1 MESLYFNDYYSGKY
15 KSTDPQVKLTGFKYG
30 SGSGSYRSTNGLTFL
45 FENENGR
52 TYTKTNSNTLE
63 LLILIEIL
71 NGSKL
76 WILSASVSNER
87 IGTKVDM
94 NPMFIKDFMDKSLAY
109 SAFFDQTF
117 NQSESYSRYGGYP
130 DISQKSFIS
139 YLDPIQQ
146 PSNFKVNLFE
156 YQKKSIAKMIA
167 MEKGE
172 INMFV
177 DYTFNFNLKLDNNVL
192 DSEEE
197 DMITDDVVIKYDPF
211 KGKID
216 ECKNCLIKV
225 TSKGGILCDEM
236 GLGKTITSLSL
247 VVLNPSTFTQQYK
260 ENLIYSNATLIICPS
275 HLAKQWEGEVK
286 KVIPDGKI
294 IKLLTKNNHV
304 KLTYKEVMDAN
315 IIIVTQQFLMNFKYY
330 PQVHYQYCT
339 PSNFSFDSRINHLT
353 SVLQGWKDD
362 ANKDITKELQPNLEH
377 FYFHRLIVDEGH
389 EIFGMNVGNH
399 SMAEYM
405 SKWLSKINSSYKW
418 FVSGTPFINN
428 IGLVNSLNFIGTKI
442 FDSSGAQMNYDNSI
456 IMKRYIMDKILSK
469 LLIRHRKCD
478 VENQIQIPGYEEE
491 VIWVKLT
498 DLEKNLYNSK
508 KSGYVSDIVLQQL
521 CCHILVSDTTQ
532 KYFGN
537 TEVDLE
543 VMQDKLIEYHKD
555 TITKYTHK
563 LNTLDPVNQAYAM
576 LKKTYSS
583 KISESKYM
591 LSILEKINKK
601 DEIDLEQNC
610 SICFDTLTNP
620 SLTPCGHV
628 FCKECLE
635 LCLQAKKEC
644 PMCKADLAG
653 KEIYL
658 VDSKKNEIEVEPEEM
673 NPLIKK
679 YGSKLGKLISI
690 VRTITADENNRVI
703 IFSQWDRMLN
713 LIGKSLSDN
722 GVENSFVKGN
732 VWARNSAISKFKI
745 GKDGKGN
752 DSKVIMLSLS
762 NSASGTNL
770 TEASHIIFVEP
781 INTSHDEMKAIEGQ
795 AIGRACRLGQNNK
808 IKVIRILTQNTIEQ
822 DIYDNIYAKNKD
834 NIKRVVK
841 VDDGTLEN
849 EVVV

>member
-1 MESLYFNDYYSGKY
+1 M
-15 KSTDPQVKLTGFKYG
+15 P
-30 SGSGSYRSTNGLTFL
+30 FL
-45 FENENGR
+45 FENENGIVFS
-52 TYTKTNSNTLE
+52 KPSSNTLE

-76 WILSASVSNER
+76 WILSASECDRKV
-87 IGTKVDM
+87 GTKVDI

-109 SAFFDQTF
+109 SAFFDQIF
-117 NQSESYSRYGGYP
+117 NQADTYSRYGGYP
-130 DISQKSFIS
+130 DISSKSFVS
-139 YLDPIQQ
+139 YMEPIEQ
-146 PSNFKVNLFE
+146 PANFKVNLFE

-172 INMFV
+172 LDMYV
-177 DYTFNFNLKLDNNVL
+177 DYTFNFDLKLDKNQQ

-197 DMITDDVVIKYDPF
+197 DMITDDVVIKYNPF

-216 ECKNCLIKV
+216 SCENCFLKV

-247 VVLNPSTFTQQYK
+247 VAMNPSTYTEQYK
-260 ENLIYSNATLIICPS
+260 DDLIYSNATLIICPS
-275 HLAKQWEGEVK
+275 HLAKQWESEVK
-286 KVIPDGKI
+286 KVFPNGKV

-304 KLTYKEVMDAN
+304 KLTYQEVMDAD

-339 PSNFSFDSRINHLT
+339 PSNFSFESRIIALKTVLT
-353 SVLQGWKDD
+353 SWKNTE
-362 ANKDITKELQPNLEH
+362 NKDIGKELQPNLEH
-377 FYFHRLIVDEGH
+377 FSFHRLIVDEGH

-405 SKWLSKINSSYKW
+405 SKWLSSINASNKW

-428 IGLVNSLNFIGTKI
+428 IGLVNSLNFIGANI
-442 FDSSGAQMNYDNSI
+442 YDSNNEKLCLDNQI
-456 IMKRYIMDKILSK
+456 IMKKYIMDKILSK
-469 LLIRHRKCD
+469 VLIRHRKPD

-491 VIWVKLT
+491 VIWVRLT

-508 KSGYVSDIVLQQL
+508 KSGYVSDLVLQQL

-537 TEVDLE
+537 TEVDLD

-555 TITKYTHK
+555 TVTKYTHK
-563 LNTLDPVNQAYAM
+563 LNTLDPLNQAYAM

-591 LSILEKINKK
+591 LSILEKISKK

-610 SICFDTLTNP
+610 SICFDTLSNP

-644 PMCKADLAG
+644 PMCKSDLTG

-658 VDSKKNEIEVEPEEM
+658 VDSKKDEIEVEPEKM

-745 GKDGKGN
+745 GKDAKGN

-822 DIYDNIYAKNKD
+822 EIYDKIYAKNIEKV
-834 NIKRVVK
+834 KRVIK